1 VLVTITNKRGGIM
14 PTMLTEEERIENQAR
29 AIWHAGQG
37 HRVRGFFA
45 RLWTTQIG
53 DLCHGRVWPNTK

>member
-1 VLVTITNKRGGIM
+1 M

-37 HRVRGFFA
+37 HRVRGLLA
-45 RLWTTQIG
+45 RIWTTQIG
-53 DLCHGRVWPNTK
+53 DLCRGRVWPNTH